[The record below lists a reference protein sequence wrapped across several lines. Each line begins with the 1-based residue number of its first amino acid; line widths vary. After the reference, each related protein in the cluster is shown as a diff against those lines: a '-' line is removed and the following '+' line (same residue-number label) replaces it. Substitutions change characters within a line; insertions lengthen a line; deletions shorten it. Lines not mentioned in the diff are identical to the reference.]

1 MSGERLS
8 IVAGQ
13 SIKGGLTAK
22 QEGFAQGVARGLTL
36 SDAYRMAYDAEKMKD
51 ATIWTEASSLVD
63 NPKVATRVSSLQKA
77 QEEKTLH
84 DHARLKRLVLERLH
98 GEAINAESDS
108 ARIRALELL
117 GKSIAMFTDRVEQ
130 DDQSRTASEIEKEL
144 MKRLDEFN
152 GGTAKASG

>member
-63 NPKVATRVSSLQKA
+63 NPKVATRVSILQK
-77 QEEKTLH
+77 
-84 DHARLKRLVLERLH
+84 
-98 GEAINAESDS
+98 
-108 ARIRALELL
+108 
-117 GKSIAMFTDRVEQ
+117 
-130 DDQSRTASEIEKEL
+130 
-144 MKRLDEFN
+144 FN

>member
-1 MSGERLS
+1 MSSERLS

-77 QEEKTLH
+77 QEE
-84 DHARLKRLVLERLH
+84 
-98 GEAINAESDS
+98 
-108 ARIRALELL
+108 
-117 GKSIAMFTDRVEQ
+117 
-130 DDQSRTASEIEKEL
+130 TASEIEKEL